1 VFGWQ
6 KQGRSRMA
14 RYRTALPQLS
24 DGIFLSY
31 VGMETDLIFNRGIDL
46 PGFASFPLLES
57 DEGRD
62 ILRSYLADQV
72 NLAKQTGVG
81 VLLESPTWIAN
92 RDRSAGIGY
101 KPEHLLKLND
111 AAIKLMA
118 KVRDLH
124 GDLPTILSA
133 VVGPRG
139 DAYAPANQ
147 MTAIEAE
154 NYHAEQIEVLSRT
167 DADLISAHTICYTEE
182 AIGIVR
188 ASQRYDMP
196 VAISF
201 TVETNGCLP
210 TGMAL
215 KDAIEIVDEATNAGA
230 SYFLINCAHPDHFSH
245 ILTNEPWL
253 NRLKGV
259 IVNASRCSHEEL
271 DEAEQLD
278 DGNPKELGEQL
289 GSLHKSFPHF
299 SIFGGCCGT
308 DMRHMKHI
316 ASAVV

>member
-1 VFGWQ
+1 
-6 KQGRSRMA
+6 MA
-14 RYRTALPQLS
+14 KYRTALPQLS

-57 DEGRD
+57 VEGRE
-62 ILRSYLADQV
+62 ILRNYLADQI

-81 VLLESPTWIAN
+81 VLLESPTWMAN
-92 RDRSAGIGY
+92 RDRGATIGY
-101 KPEHLLKLND
+101 TPERISTLND
-111 AAIKLMA
+111 EAIKLMA
-118 KVRDLH
+118 KVRDQH

-133 VVGPRG
+133 QVGPRG

-147 MTAIEAE
+147 MNATEAE
-154 NYHAEQIEVLSRT
+154 NYHAEQIQVFSGT
-167 DADLISAHTICYTEE
+167 DADLISAFTLCYAEE
-182 AIGIVR
+182 AVGIVR
-188 ASQRYDMP
+188 ASRRYDMP
-196 VAISF
+196 VAVSF

-210 TGMAL
+210 TGMTL
-215 KDAIEIVDEATNAGA
+215 RDAIENVDEATNAGA

-245 ILTNEPWL
+245 ILSNEPWM
-253 NRLKGV
+253 NRLRGV

-278 DGNPKELGEQL
+278 DGYPKELGAQL

-316 ASAVV
+316 ASAVA

>member
-1 VFGWQ
+1 
-6 KQGRSRMA
+6 MA
-14 RYRTALPQLS
+14 KYRTALPQLS
-24 DGIFLSY
+24 EGIFLSY

-46 PGFASFPLLES
+46 PGFAAFPLLES
-57 DEGRD
+57 DEGRE
-62 ILRSYLADQV
+62 ILNKYLADQI
-72 NLAKQTGVG
+72 NLARQTGVG
-81 VLLESPTWIAN
+81 VLLESPTWMAN
-92 RDRSAGIGY
+92 RDRGAVIGY
-101 KPEHLLKLND
+101 TPERILKLND
-111 AAIKLMA
+111 EAIKLMA
-118 KVRDLH
+118 KVRDQH

-139 DAYAPANQ
+139 DAYAPASQ
-147 MTAIEAE
+147 MNASEAE

-167 DADLISAHTICYTEE
+167 DADLISAFTLCYTEE
-182 AIGIVR
+182 AIGIVS

-196 VAISF
+196 VVVSF

-210 TGMAL
+210 TGMTL
-215 KDAIEIVDEATNAGA
+215 RDAIGNVDEATNAGA

-245 ILTNEPWL
+245 ILTNEPWM
-253 NRLKGV
+253 NRLRGA

-278 DGNPKELGEQL
+278 DGNPQELGAQL
-289 GSLHKSFPHF
+289 GILHKSFPHF

-316 ASAVV
+316 ASAVA